1 MTVHF
6 GRSKIVINQRFHDLF
21 KLIDPVH
28 GIHYLSPVRASPLTP
43 QARAEIHWAAM
54 TTKETLLQ
62 RPDIPDECVQE
73 LVERAAILQDRAR
86 SDTATAT
93 PEEIVRVAE
102 ELDIDSEYVEQA
114 IAEWR
119 TNQVEQTTDTAK
131 QRVRQRGRTMMR
143 VVLIGLAI
151 GGLALTAAGVTSFMK
166 YGFAGLASVA
176 AAVVAAILWLLS

>member
-1 MTVHF
+1 
-6 GRSKIVINQRFHDLF
+6 
-21 KLIDPVH
+21 
-28 GIHYLSPVRASPLTP
+28 
-43 QARAEIHWAAM
+43 M
-54 TTKETLLQ
+54 TTKETLMQ

-119 TNQVEQTTDTAK
+119 TTQVK
-131 QRVRQRGRTMMR
+131 
-143 VVLIGLAI
+143 
-151 GGLALTAAGVTSFMK
+151 
-166 YGFAGLASVA
+166 
-176 AAVVAAILWLLS
+176 